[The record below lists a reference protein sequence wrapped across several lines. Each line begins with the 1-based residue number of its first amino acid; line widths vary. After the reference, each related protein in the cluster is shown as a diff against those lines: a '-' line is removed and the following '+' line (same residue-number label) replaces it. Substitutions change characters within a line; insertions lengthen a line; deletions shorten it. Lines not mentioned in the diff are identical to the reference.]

1 MADGFRTRP
10 QRHRLRASRASSAAS
25 TSSIRS
31 RMSRSVR
38 TDTCSS
44 GSISSSGSNS
54 SRLMRGD
61 RSGRVRH
68 VSRVELTSL
77 GAVGDHVGGC
87 SAFDKQRGGIGVT
100 VAVAE
105 RVPVHAASA
114 GGVDQR
120 TWAPGP
126 PPRGRRAR
134 GRWTAAAAQQ
144 PRPRLPVQVTKM
156 SDAADRADND
166 PLQNVFAAAGEER
179 VRYDAFLAAL
189 RESLPSSPRPP
200 CSITQAA
207 PVERRTW
214 GVRRVTQADDGHRGS
229 ELGAPGASPMD
240 GHVRPRRTDDEWA
253 PQLPG
258 RRGLPSSAA
267 CGHPAR
273 PARPALR
280 AGCAGP

>member
-1 MADGFRTRP
+1 VADGFRTRP
-10 QRHRLRASRASSAAS
+10 QRYRLRASRASSAAS

-105 RVPVHAASA
+105 RVPVRAASA

-120 TWAPGP
+120 TWAPGL

-134 GRWTAAAAQQ
+134 DRWTAAAAQQ

-166 PLQNVFAAAGEER
+166 PLAERLRGGWRGARPLRRLPGCASREPSVFAEASLLNNPSGTRRAAHMGC
-179 VRYDAFLAAL
+179 A
-189 RESLPSSPRPP
+189 SSH
-200 CSITQAA
+200 A
-207 PVERRTW
+207 
-214 GVRRVTQADDGHRGS
+214 
-229 ELGAPGASPMD
+229 
-240 GHVRPRRTDDEWA
+240 
-253 PQLPG
+253 G
-258 RRGLPSSAA
+258 RR
-267 CGHPAR
+267 
-273 PARPALR
+273 R
-280 AGCAGP
+280 APRE